1 MNLLRSPPDMKTDR
15 HNPFEPQ
22 RRIAVLTAPGIATQG
37 ISEAMGYMFPDAA
50 CMKVQPSH
58 IRPPALENFDIL
70 VLPGIIDEDSPYP
83 EILNPKKSEFVRQ
96 AVENGMVLMTFCAA
110 TYYMLDR
117 IEYTK
122 RNGEKKER
130 SGCGLISG
138 TARQAFAHVTRIKPG
153 TTELDDYIL
162 AELRLKDRWNIHALN
177 INGPEI
183 VLADQ
188 EHRTSTPFITYA
200 ATGGTAAIEK
210 TIGKGLILAMGIHPE
225 LTTHHPLLPAHF
237 SPHDNERWVILD
249 HLSDRIK
256 RHKGWKHVAPHATPA
271 TYRNDIAYVAA

>member
-1 MNLLRSPPDMKTDR
+1 MNLLGSPPDMKTDR
-15 HNPFEPQ
+15 HTPFEPR
-22 RRIAVLTAPGIATQG
+22 RRIAVLTAQGIATQG
-37 ISEAMGYMFPDAA
+37 ISEAMGYMFPDAT
-50 CMKVQPSH
+50 CVRVQPSH
-58 IRPPALENFDIL
+58 IRPHALENFDIL

-83 EILNPKKSEFVRQ
+83 DILTPQKSGFVRQ
-96 AVENGMVLMTFCAA
+96 AIENGMVLMTFCAA

-130 SGCGLISG
+130 NGCGLISG

-183 VLADQ
+183 VISDQ
-188 EHRTSTPFITYA
+188 ERLSSTPFITYA
-200 ATGGTAAIEK
+200 ATGGTAALQK
-210 TIGKGLILAMGIHPE
+210 KIGKGLILAMGIHPE
-225 LTTHHPLLPAHF
+225 LTTDHPLLPPHF
-237 SPHDNERWVILD
+237 SHHDNERWVILD
-249 HLSDRIK
+249 HIADRIN
-256 RHKGWKHVAPHATPA
+256 RHKGWSHQAPITSPTA
-271 TYRNDIAYVAA
+271 YRNDIAYVAV